1 MKSDGIQF
9 PNDKEIKS
17 LEEGESYAIHIWCA
31 RSR

>member
-17 LEEGESYAIHIWCA
+17 LEGESYAIHIWCA